1 VFVGGKLSNSPGERS
16 RSTSENLFLSRRLA
30 RAEWAVQL
38 RSARVHARSNAIL
51 FIFLCAIVFTI
62 NPNHNKFYFFWLEH
76 RIASCAPLQFYGSVS
91 TTMIQDYAG
100 LLADG
105 RRWCRLVRPTEM
117 LLYVWRETGQL
128 DFVLKKIFSILYNI
142 L

>member
-1 VFVGGKLSNSPGERS
+1 
-16 RSTSENLFLSRRLA
+16 
-30 RAEWAVQL
+30 
-38 RSARVHARSNAIL
+38 
-51 FIFLCAIVFTI
+51 
-62 NPNHNKFYFFWLEH
+62 
-76 RIASCAPLQFYGSVS
+76 
-91 TTMIQDYAG
+91 MIQDYAG